1 MSLRSE
7 IPKKRP
13 ERNEGIGKPRISG
26 SEPGIIR
33 GILAFHA
40 IDRGHD
46 GNSIFLLERVGV
58 ECSTESGLI
67 LDSPPLSMA
76 KLSI

>member
-1 MSLRSE
+1 MSFRSE

-33 GILAFHA
+33 GILASHA
-40 IDRGHD
+40 IDRYHD
-46 GNSIFLLERVGV
+46 GNSILLLERAGVG
-58 ECSTESGLI
+58 CSTELGLI
-67 LDSPPLSMA
+67 LDSPPLNMA
-76 KLSI
+76 KLNM